1 MIESGRILPLKVL
14 VKEIKESDKTE
25 SGLIIKPVDVMR
37 KKTHA
42 GEVVLVGEGT
52 PDIPMT
58 IQAGDKVLHSPHSF
72 VAVEIDG
79 QDYRLV
85 NYQDI
90 LFYWR

>member
-14 VKEIKESDKTE
+14 VKEIKEADKTE
-25 SGLIIKPVDVMR
+25 SGLIIIPIDVMR

-52 PDIPMT
+52 SDIPMT
-58 IQAGDKVLHSPHSF
+58 IKPGDKILHSPHSF
-72 VAVEIDG
+72 VAVEIG
-79 QDYRLV
+79 TEEFRLV

-90 LFYWR
+90 LFIWR